1 MPKKIRRKLS
11 NAVAG
16 SKNFFLGIPRA
27 TRNFYKEIPHQV
39 KSFKAWIFTFRGSL
53 TILCI
58 IGTILIPLITMDD
71 YIITILIS
79 FLIFS
84 IFAASWD
91 LLAGFTGQVSFG
103 HSVFFGVGAYVAAAF
118 VKMAGLPW
126 FFSMIIGAVVAVL
139 VGLLVGIPCLRLK
152 GPYLALGTMAFSL
165 IMFNLFMSGELKD
178 ILGSTEGISGLPAM
192 SEDLIIT
199 FFYIL
204 IIMIISFIILTII
217 IKSNIGTIFKAIRD
231 DETAADASGI
241 NTTKYKLIAF
251 MISGFFAGIAG
262 SLFSMN
268 SRAVNPSVF
277 LALYSFYAIVMVAL
291 GGLATIS
298 GSVLGAF
305 VYWVIFNELFKP
317 LGMFGTVFLF
327 FPTLISAI
335 ILIIMIRFAEQGI
348 LKPALEHLREFYD
361 FLLGR

>member
-1 MPKKIRRKLS
+1 MPKKIRSKVS
-11 NAVAG
+11 NTVSG
-16 SKNFFLGIPRA
+16 TKNFFLGIPRA
-27 TRNFYKEIPHQV
+27 TRNLYKEIPHQV
-39 KSFKAWIFTFRGSL
+39 KSFKEWIFTFRGSL
-53 TILCI
+53 TILCL
-58 IGTILIPLITMDD
+58 IGTILVPLITMDD
-71 YIITILIS
+71 YIMTIFIS

-84 IFAASWD
+84 IFAVSWD
-91 LLAGFTGQVSFG
+91 LLAGYTGQVSFG
-103 HSVFFGVGAYVAAAF
+103 HSVFFGVGAYVTAAF

-126 FFSMIIGAVVAVL
+126 FFSMIIGAVAAIL
-139 VGLLVGIPCLRLK
+139 VGLIIGIPCLRLK

-178 ILGSTEGISGLPAM
+178 ILGSTEGISALPAM
-192 SEDLIIT
+192 SEAHIVT
-199 FFYIL
+199 FFFIL
-204 IIMIISFIILTII
+204 IIMVISFIILTII
-217 IKSNIGTIFKAIRD
+217 VKSNIGTIFKAIRD

-262 SLFSMN
+262 GLFALN

-291 GGLATIS
+291 GGIATIS
-298 GSVLGAF
+298 GSVVGAF
-305 VYWVIFNELFKP
+305 IYWVILTELFKP
-317 LGMFGTVFLF
+317 MGALGTIFLY
-327 FPTLISAI
+327 FPTLISAL
-335 ILIIMIRFAEQGI
+335 ILIIMIRFADQGI